1 MLEFGWRI
9 GRSMVC
15 VADTGFI
22 VYHYFYRINYKEE
35 IGTLLCIKTLRECRK
50 KTSGAGAGSIYK
62 I

>member
-1 MLEFGWRI
+1 
-9 GRSMVC
+9 MVC